1 MLILTRHIGEK
12 VRIGDDITVVI
23 VDAWGQQARIGV
35 DAPRGV
41 PVHRKEVYDL
51 VKQVTT
57 ARIRIDRRQFLPSWL
72 RSLDGVRRVAG
83 FLLAPDRSSDHRI
96 DPWSRN
102 LPSPTNAIYLA
113 ALRRVIQSSS

>member
-12 VRIGDDITVVI
+12 DRIGDDITVVI

-57 ARIRIDRRQFLPSWL
+57 APIRIDRRQFLPSW
-72 RSLDGVRRVAG
+72 
-83 FLLAPDRSSDHRI
+83 
-96 DPWSRN
+96 
-102 LPSPTNAIYLA
+102 
-113 ALRRVIQSSS
+113 

>member
-57 ARIRIDRRQFLPSWL
+57 ARIRIDRRQFLPSW
-72 RSLDGVRRVAG
+72 
-83 FLLAPDRSSDHRI
+83 
-96 DPWSRN
+96 
-102 LPSPTNAIYLA
+102 
-113 ALRRVIQSSS
+113 